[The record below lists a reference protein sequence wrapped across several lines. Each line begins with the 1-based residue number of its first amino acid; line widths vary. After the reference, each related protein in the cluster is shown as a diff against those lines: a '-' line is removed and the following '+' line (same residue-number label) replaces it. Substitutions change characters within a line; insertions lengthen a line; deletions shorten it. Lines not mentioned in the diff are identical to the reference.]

1 MMVNGLRQ
9 WVTYETLD
17 TEPDDIGEIGAAFD
31 IAHNIAIQKIN
42 DAEVCFFRQRP
53 VVDFAVD
60 WMAQHRDLS
69 ASLDNRQFESK

>member
-1 MMVNGLRQ
+1 MVNGLRQ

-17 TEPDDIGEIGAAFD
+17 TEPGDFGEIGAAFD

-42 DAEVCFFRQRP
+42 DAQVRFFRQWL
-53 VVDFAVD
+53 VVEFAVD
-60 WMAQHRDLS
+60 WIAQHRDLS